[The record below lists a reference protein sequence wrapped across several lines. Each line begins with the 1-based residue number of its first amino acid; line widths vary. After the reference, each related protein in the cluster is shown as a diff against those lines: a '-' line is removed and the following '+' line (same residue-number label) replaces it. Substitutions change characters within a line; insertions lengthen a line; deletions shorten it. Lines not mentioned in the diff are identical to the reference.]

1 MIEENAPMSM
11 KILADGFPATMH
23 PMRITMEDE
32 NLFAKVLSPTRSLTS
47 ERYPEVSVSAALN
60 LNLIEF
66 FNDYPLAFVVVL

>member
-1 MIEENAPMSM
+1 MM
-11 KILADGFPATMH
+11 ILADSFPATMH

-32 NLFAKVLSPTRSLTS
+32 NLFAKVLSTTRSLTS